1 MEVSLLINATT
12 TTITIRIDEIEKQLL
27 QEFAED
33 HDLTLSQVV
42 RRALKEYLQ
51 NHEGD

>member
-33 HDLTLSQVV
+33 HDLTLS
-42 RRALKEYLQ
+42 
-51 NHEGD
+51 